1 MLCEWM
7 KTNYLKRYYGQI
19 LEVNEDMADRN
30 QEGMLGQRKT
40 QGNWVVEIDCQLSGI
55 EVVGDIGLRGPRPT
69 QGCKVDDDDDDDDDG
84 KRYASVTPK
93 TDRVTETK
101 LL

>member
-1 MLCEWM
+1 
-7 KTNYLKRYYGQI
+7 
-19 LEVNEDMADRN
+19 
-30 QEGMLGQRKT
+30 
-40 QGNWVVEIDCQLSGI
+40 
-55 EVVGDIGLRGPRPT
+55 LRGPRPT